1 MSAPKPTTA
10 PQICEYLD
18 SAVTCEEPAVV
29 WQLDQGVW
37 VQACDGHQ
45 RKPRAKENEMPDQDP
60 QDIDIADGD
69 EIPESEEDIDQ
80 TAEPFEA
87 DE

>member
-1 MSAPKPTTA
+1 
-10 PQICEYLD
+10 
-18 SAVTCEEPAVV
+18 
-29 WQLDQGVW
+29 
-37 VQACDGHQ
+37 
-45 RKPRAKENEMPDQDP
+45 MPDQDP